1 MHTSD
6 GLSERKQ
13 AARRVLVDFVD
24 VRPGSRIWIFTDPGR
39 QWFAE
44 HLVGVALELGCSAS
58 LTCLHGDPCPAGDLS
73 TGNLSTG
80 DLSTGDV
87 STGDL
92 DAIRQMVRSLP
103 PEDIVVSSFSDY
115 SMGRIPFFT
124 VFPNFRPPEGF
135 SGKSA
140 VIRAH
145 YPDEALVQHLLTSL
159 ESVDAAANRYL
170 ALGEGGRV
178 RVTSEGGTR
187 LECEIG
193 RPILLPYKV
202 GAGSRHAFL
211 PPAEVA
217 FGITAGTA
225 EGLLVVDI
233 TAGDIVIDG
242 KTVERL
248 GLVDKPV
255 HVELKGGRVSSLTGG
270 RTAETLRHWLDRLG
284 PESRLAV
291 ELGFGLSAGIP
302 TGHGSADECVQ
313 GTFHVGFGD
322 DSFFNKVNKAPVH
335 LDLICR
341 GPQITLLP
349 AGV

>member
-1 MHTSD
+1 LPEHTP
-6 GLSERKQ
+6 ERLNERRQ

-24 VRPGSRIWIFTDPGR
+24 IRPGSRVWIFTDPGR
-39 QWFAE
+39 RWFAE
-44 HLVGVALELGCSAS
+44 HLVDAALELGCRAS
-58 LTCLHGDPCPAGDLS
+58 LTCLHGDSFSAGEPSTEDLT
-73 TGNLSTG
+73 TGQ
-80 DLSTGDV
+80 
-87 STGDL
+87 L
-92 DAIRQMVRSLP
+92 DAIRHMVRSLL
-103 PEDIVVSSFSDY
+103 PEDIVVSAFSDY

-145 YPDEALVQHLLTSL
+145 YPDEALLQHLLTSP
-159 ESVDAAANRYL
+159 ESVDAVANRYL
-170 ALGEGGRV
+170 ALGDGGRV
-178 RVTSEGGTR
+178 RVTAEGGTDIK
-187 LECEIG
+187 CESG
-193 RPILLPYKV
+193 RPVVLPYKV

-233 TAGDIVIDG
+233 TAGDIVIEG

-255 HVELKGGRVSSLTGG
+255 HVELKDGRVSCVSGG
-270 RTAETLRHWLDRLG
+270 RTAEMLRHWLKRLG
-284 PESRLAV
+284 PENHLAV
-291 ELGFGLSAGIP
+291 ELGFGLSTGTPI
-302 TGHGSADECVQ
+302 GHGSADECLQ

-341 GPQITLLP
+341 GPRITRLP
-349 AGV
+349 ADV